1 MAVDKLVDSTQ
12 LDADLT
18 SVADAIRAKTGGTA
32 DLAFPSDFVSEIG
45 SISGG
50 GGLDWADVTEVTI
63 GANTITKM
71 TEVSAYFS
79 NYTYNYL
86 VLTTAP
92 TTENQIVVGARL
104 AKSGGMNFA
113 VRYRGG
119 TIGGTIISG
128 SYDGVLVEGT
138 KYCLFSLK

>member
-12 LDADLT
+12 LESDLT
-18 SVADAIRAKTGGTA
+18 SVANAIRAKTGGTA
-32 DLAFPSDFVSEIG
+32 DLAFPADFVSEIG

-50 GGLDWADVTEVTI
+50 GGLDWADVTEITI
-63 GANTITKM
+63 GANTVRNTSD
-71 TEVSAYFS
+71 VSAYFS

-92 TTENQIVVGARL
+92 TTENQIVVGVRL
-104 AKSGGMNFA
+104 AQSGAMDH
-113 VRYRGG
+113 VLRYRGG
-119 TIGGTIISG
+119 SIGGAIIQG